1 MRVKCEIGNEPVTV
15 EAWVNLE
22 DREVFCVMWF
32 GLNILPVLEV
42 ETLDKIVEAAE
53 EKFKDEMSEP

>member
-1 MRVKCEIGNEPVTV
+1 MRVKCEIGNGPVTV
-15 EAWVNLE
+15 EAWVNLA

-32 GLNILPVLEV
+32 GLNILQVLEV

-53 EKFKDEMSEP
+53 AKFKRERSEP

>member
-1 MRVKCEIGNEPVTV
+1 MRVKCEIGNGPVTV

-22 DREVFCVMWF
+22 DREVFCVMWHEI
-32 GLNILPVLEV
+32 NIVEVLEI

-53 EKFKDEMSEP
+53 EKFRTEMSEP

>member
-1 MRVKCEIGNEPVTV
+1 MRVKCEIGNGPVTV

-53 EKFKDEMSEP
+53 AKFKDEMSEP